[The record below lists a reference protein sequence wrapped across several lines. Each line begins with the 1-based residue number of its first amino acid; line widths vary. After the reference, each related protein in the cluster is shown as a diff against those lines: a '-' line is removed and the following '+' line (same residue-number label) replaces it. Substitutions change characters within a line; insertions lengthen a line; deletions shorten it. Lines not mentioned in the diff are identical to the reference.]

1 VAHLNLEGST
11 KRKEQRELEASTKG
25 KEERE
30 MEAFIIS
37 IFK

>member
-1 VAHLNLEGST
+1 MWPMLENFVIYW
-11 KRKEQRELEASTKG
+11 KHPLKA